1 MARPYRLGK
10 RAERVAETRQRII
23 DAARDLITESGV
35 HDTSLGAV
43 ARRAKSTRTTV
54 YHQFGSRG
62 QLLVAMM
69 NDALA
74 RNDVRGLRRAAAERD
89 AAIAVRMML
98 RALCRFWASDYVFF
112 GRIKG
117 LANIDPAIAE
127 VNTAQVE
134 TRRGDLAQLAHRL
147 AAQGGLRA
155 GCSERKALDTLLLL
169 TSFEVFDELH
179 GRSQMSADAVA
190 ATLVDM
196 AERTLLA

>member
-10 RAERVAETRQRII
+10 RAVQSAETRQRII
-23 DAARDLITESGV
+23 DAARDLIAESGV
-35 HDTSLGAV
+35 LDTSLGAV

-62 QLLVAMM
+62 QLLVAVM

-74 RNDVRGLRRAAAERD
+74 RDDVRGLRRAAAEQD
-89 AAIAVRMML
+89 AAMAVRMML
-98 RALCRFWASDYVFF
+98 RALCRFWASDYAFF
-112 GRIKG
+112 ARIKG
-117 LANIDPAIAE
+117 LANVDPAIAE
-127 VNTAQVE
+127 VNNAQVE

-155 GCSERKALDTLLLL
+155 GCSERRALDTLLFL

-190 ATLVDM
+190 AILVDM